1 MLSWGGSSMLSALGL
16 NETTEK
22 VYRGLLAFP
31 GFGVDELSAHL
42 LLPEAEVH
50 TALDELA
57 DLALLRVSREDPG
70 LRRPVSLTRAM
81 AILLQ
86 RQQNELEA
94 RRAQLAA
101 SREQVTDLLT
111 KPTTTPG
118 TGSDPIERLLG
129 LDAIQGRLEELMTT
143 ATAEVLA
150 VIPGGPQAPATLAAA
165 RLLDEDLAARGLT
178 RRSVY
183 QDSMRAD
190 RTNMDYARWTI
201 GLGAQVRTA
210 PVVPPRMI
218 IIDRQIAVLAVDP
231 DATARGIAVLR
242 EPGVLVGL
250 LALFEQTWSGGTEL
264 DTTKAG
270 DDDGI
275 TATERELLRMLAA
288 GLTDEAAAKR
298 LGVSLRTVKRRM
310 EDLMRRLDA
319 GSRFEAGF
327 KAGQRGWL

>member
-1 MLSWGGSSMLSALGL
+1 MLSALGL

-31 GFGVDELSAHL
+31 GFGVEELSAHL

-50 TALDELA
+50 TALAELA

-70 LRRPVSLTRAM
+70 VRLPVSLQRAM

-86 RQQNELEA
+86 RQQNELET

-101 SREQVTDLLT
+101 SREQVTALLT
-111 KPTTTPG
+111 EPA
-118 TGSDPIERLLG
+118 TGGDPIERLLG
-129 LDAIQGRLEELMTT
+129 LDAIQARLEELMTA
-143 ATAEVLA
+143 ATEEVLA
-150 VIPGGPQAPATLAAA
+150 LIPGGPQAPATLAAA
-165 RLLDEDLAARGLT
+165 RPLDEDLAARGLT

-210 PVVPPRMI
+210 PLVPPRMI
-218 IIDRQIAVLAVDP
+218 IIDRRIAVLAFDP
-231 DATARGIAVLR
+231 DATARGIAILR
-242 EPGVLVGL
+242 EPGVLAGL
-250 LALFEQTWSGGTEL
+250 LALFEQTWSDGTDLE
-264 DTTKAG
+264 TTEAGG
-270 DDDGI
+270 DDDI
-275 TATERELLRMLAA
+275 TPMERELLRMLAA

-310 EDLMRRLDA
+310 EVLMRRLDA